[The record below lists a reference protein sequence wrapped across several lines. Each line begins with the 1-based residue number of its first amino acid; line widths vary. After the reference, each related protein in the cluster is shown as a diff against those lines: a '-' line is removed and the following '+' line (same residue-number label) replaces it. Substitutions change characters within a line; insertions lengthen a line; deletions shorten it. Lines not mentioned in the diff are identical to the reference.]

1 MPEVKYNPA
10 HHAGGTPE
18 ARIAGRLRNSG
29 EGAGTTPDVIWAGK
43 PPFERFTTFTTP
55 LGTKLAVKERSD
67 ECRRHRHAQPLLGF
81 GTQAD

>member
-29 EGAGTTPDVIWAGK
+29 EGAGTTPDVIVKAGNS
-43 PPFERFTTFTTP
+43 PLRTFHNIHNAA
-55 LGTKLAVKERSD
+55 GNKARGEGEKR
-67 ECRRHRHAQPLLGF
+67 
-81 GTQAD
+81 